1 MLDEKTIIKLK
12 EVAKKLGGGWV
23 FDSVNS
29 HKKIIIFNRGRNLR
43 IKLYREYN
51 TKFKYQIGI
60 DLLYKSVRHDSI
72 VFKNMHYIQL
82 NFSAE
87 NIAKSIKNA
96 IPEDIEKRIEKIIAN
111 GQNDEEEKQIHKF
124 FIESLHKMC
133 NVTYASK
140 SNNYRDIE
148 LEIDNDRI
156 TIYNR
161 GDNKYDFSVTSNREK
176 LIQIIKVLKES

>member
-1 MLDEKTIIKLK
+1 MLDEKTILKLK

-96 IPEDIEKRIEKIIAN
+96 IPENIEKRIENTISKGHKDDA
-111 GQNDEEEKQIHKF
+111 EKQTHRF
-124 FIESLHKMC
+124 FIESLRKMC

-148 LEIDNDRI
+148 LEIDNNRVN
-156 TIYNR
+156 IYNR
-161 GDNKYDFSVTSNREK
+161 GDNRYDFSVTSNREK
-176 LIQIIKVLKES
+176 LIQLIKVLNES